1 MKKFSLVKIVIT
13 LLSTVFCVILLPF
26 FSINSSL
33 QLVVNNSSISKLTY
47 FILAFGSLNFILSL
61 LIILLQKKNTIILKW
76 FGFLNLL
83 ALILALAFQ
92 MTFAPTFFS
101 MVSII
106 LIAVDFVVLTS
117 SIYLNFDNNVV
128 SQKVSNEQFLQ
139 QETTQP
145 NPNQGN
151 LRVQNQNDEDLKTK
165 INNLKSS
172 LIKSYDEAIEEIE
185 KTGSLNGMDLGDV
198 EINNQNEVP
207 KIEPFVLT
215 ESQEVEV
222 KKDTISKREVYE
234 DDVIW
239 DSFKNDDY
247 ESISSTSLARKDP
260 LSDGYKFISRRV
272 REESDKH

>member
-92 MTFAPTFFS
+92 LTFAPTFFS

-145 NPNQGN
+145 NPDQGN

>member
-92 MTFAPTFFS
+92 LTFAPTFFS

>member
-33 QLVVNNSSISKLTY
+33 QLVVSTSSISKLTY

-92 MTFAPTFFS
+92 LTFAPTFFS

-185 KTGSLNGMDLGDV
+185 KTGLLNGMDLGDV

>member
-33 QLVVNNSSISKLTY
+33 QLVVDTSSISKLTY
-47 FILAFGSLNFILSL
+47 FILAFGSLNFILSI
-61 LIILLQKKNTIILKW
+61 LIVLLQKKNTIILKW

-92 MTFAPTFFS
+92 LTFAPTFFS
-101 MVSII
+101 MISII

-128 SQKVSNEQFLQ
+128 SQKISNEQFLQ

-222 KKDTISKREVYE
+222 KKDTISKMEVYE